1 MTVDSKVKRA
11 KMSESIK
18 RNKGISHA
26 TAKEIAKSM
35 NYIIDVEDYDM
46 PHTVFQTTDE
56 IVVMEAVQ
64 SLIKDHVDY
73 TDDTAPDY
81 KMFNDPEFKPN
92 DSAIYS
98 QSDLSQSE
106 KKEFIDD
113 YLHRIQWLR
122 PKQISEEV
130 EFDSLPE
137 SKVPDL
143 RIVQGRLKNNW
154 FLSALSLV
162 RTEDTLFQSM
172 TLDHQFDRFRTYG
185 LYVFKFFKNGSPFY
199 VIIDDKLPWIE
210 KPNGHIVPYF
220 ARSQNSS
227 LFWVSLIEKAYAKLH
242 KRYWALT
249 NGTVEDALHDLW
261 GIYPERFPIDFTN
274 FTDSNKLYDALKI
287 LCLSGAL
294 VGSSL
299 IYDRVEISEAQKQK
313 EINNSITKGI
323 QPGVYYSIL
332 DCREV
337 TLKETTN
344 KTAKIIRVQN
354 PWKDAIEW
362 TGDFNDDDPIWSP
375 KMKTYFESLSSNK
388 TNERY
393 VHRWFS
399 NDGIFCMK
407 IEDFAEYFNTI
418 YIVRDFP
425 EDFEGVKYS
434 NSWNPSNGHPH
445 KKNTDW
451 IKNPQYIFK
460 VNDQSAV
467 DFKI

>member
-1 MTVDSKVKRA
+1 
-11 KMSESIK
+11 
-18 RNKGISHA
+18 
-26 TAKEIAKSM
+26 
-35 NYIIDVEDYDM
+35 
-46 PHTVFQTTDE
+46 
-56 IVVMEAVQ
+56 
-64 SLIKDHVDY
+64 
-73 TDDTAPDY
+73 
-81 KMFNDPEFKPN
+81 MFNDPEFKPN

-199 VIIDDKLPWIE
+199 VIIDDKLPCIE

-249 NGTVEDALHDLW
+249 NGTVEDALHDL
-261 GIYPERFPIDFTN
+261 
-274 FTDSNKLYDALKI
+274 
-287 LCLSGAL
+287 
-294 VGSSL
+294 
-299 IYDRVEISEAQKQK
+299 
-313 EINNSITKGI
+313 
-323 QPGVYYSIL
+323 
-332 DCREV
+332 
-337 TLKETTN
+337 
-344 KTAKIIRVQN
+344 
-354 PWKDAIEW
+354 
-362 TGDFNDDDPIWSP
+362 
-375 KMKTYFESLSSNK
+375 
-388 TNERY
+388 
-393 VHRWFS
+393 
-399 NDGIFCMK
+399 
-407 IEDFAEYFNTI
+407 
-418 YIVRDFP
+418 
-425 EDFEGVKYS
+425 
-434 NSWNPSNGHPH
+434 
-445 KKNTDW
+445 
-451 IKNPQYIFK
+451 
-460 VNDQSAV
+460 
-467 DFKI
+467 